1 MPVVHVMTGLPASGK
16 TTAARALQERS
27 EGRMRRVNLDDLRSM
42 LDLPG
47 GDRRSR
53 AHEQTVLDIQD
64 VAVRTAVA
72 ARVGLVGGHPHHPP
86 PQPPRRCAARARGA

>member
-27 EGRMRRVNLDDLRSM
+27 EGRMRRVNLDDLRTM
-42 LDLPG
+42 LDLPS

-53 AHEQTVLDIQD
+53 AHEQT
-64 VAVRTAVA
+64 
-72 ARVGLVGGHPHHPP
+72 
-86 PQPPRRCAARARGA
+86 